1 MSFAVI
7 RTGGKQY
14 NVEEGSVLK
23 IEKLGS
29 VADYQQPKNEPE
41 NAVQAG
47 KVTSKADSSD
57 GGEKSASEQS
67 VAEQSAGAGEELARK
82 EHIFKDVL
90 LFSADGEKT
99 EISPKNIEVVADI
112 ISEVR
117 DKKVIVFKKKRRKGY
132 TRKRG
137 HRQYVAYVKIREI
150 REAKKTA

>member
-29 VADYQQPKNEPE
+29 VADYQQPE
-41 NAVQAG
+41 NAKQAG
-47 KVTSKADSSD
+47 EPVSEANQADSGD
-57 GGEKSASEQS
+57 GGEKSASDQS
-67 VAEQSAGAGEELARK
+67 VAEQSAGEELARK
-82 EHIFKDVL
+82 EHIFRDVL

-132 TRKRG
+132 SRKRG

-150 REAKKTA
+150 KKIA

>member
-29 VADYQQPKNEPE
+29 VADYQQPE
-41 NAVQAG
+41 NAKQAG
-47 KVTSKADSSD
+47 EPVSEANQADSGD

-67 VAEQSAGAGEELARK
+67 VAEHSAGEELARK
-82 EHIFKDVL
+82 EHIFRDVL

-132 TRKRG
+132 SRKRG

-150 REAKKTA
+150 KKIA

>member
-29 VADYQQPKNEPE
+29 VADYQQPE
-41 NAVQAG
+41 NAKQAG
-47 KVTSKADSSD
+47 EPVNEENQADLGD

-67 VAEQSAGAGEELARK
+67 VAEESASEEPAGK
-82 EHIFKDVL
+82 EHIFRDVL

-132 TRKRG
+132 SRKRG

-150 REAKKTA
+150 KKIA

>member
-23 IEKLGS
+23 IEKLGF
-29 VADYQQPKNEPE
+29 VADYQQPE
-41 NAVQAG
+41 NAKQASEP
-47 KVTSKADSSD
+47 VSEANQADSGD

-67 VAEQSAGAGEELARK
+67 VAEHSAGEELARK
-82 EHIFKDVL
+82 EHIFRDVL

-132 TRKRG
+132 SRKRG

-150 REAKKTA
+150 KKIA

>member
-29 VADYQQPKNEPE
+29 VADYQQPE
-41 NAVQAG
+41 NAKQAG
-47 KVTSKADSSD
+47 EPVSEANQADSSD

-67 VAEQSAGAGEELARK
+67 VAEHSAGEELARK
-82 EHIFKDVL
+82 EHIFRDVL

-132 TRKRG
+132 SRKRG

-150 REAKKTA
+150 KKIA

>member
-29 VADYQQPKNEPE
+29 VADYQQPE
-41 NAVQAG
+41 NAKQAG
-47 KVTSKADSSD
+47 EPVSEANQADSGDGGD

-67 VAEQSAGAGEELARK
+67 VAEHSAGEELARK
-82 EHIFKDVL
+82 EHIFRDVL

-132 TRKRG
+132 SRKRG

-150 REAKKTA
+150 KKIA